1 MVLLNNLKTTSIK
14 LIQII
19 FVKME
24 HKMTKQHDHH
34 NGQNDSSS
42 TSKTDAN
49 SDISSNENL
58 VHPEM
63 NTQNNTDPTALS
75 DATVAQQPTAD
86 QIESEK
92 DTPIKD
98 SAQEQSAATNINN
111 DQKPSKKKTILVIGA
126 IILILLLGL
135 IAFGLWKS
143 YQPKT
148 VDVQG
153 RVEAETLHVSTKVPS
168 RIEGIFVSDGQK
180 IEKGQLLV
188 TLSSPEIAAKKQQAL
203 ASLQSAL
210 ALQSTA
216 DRGSQQENID
226 TLYANWQSVKAQENL
241 AKMTYQ
247 RGANLFAQGVISRQR
262 RDEMHAA
269 AQSATQ
275 MSEAAYQQYARAKR
289 GSTAEQKSGAD
300 AQVEI
305 AKAAVA
311 EANALEAETKL
322 YSPVNGTVSKT
333 YGKPSELVAIGVPV
347 VSIIQD
353 EENWVSLNVRED
365 QYTQVYQAKNLD
377 GFIPALNK
385 TVSFNIKNIDAEG
398 EFATIKTTRQ
408 TGGYDIRSFKVKLTP
423 TEAVPELK
431 VGMSVIFKL
440 KESQ

>member
-1 MVLLNNLKTTSIK
+1 MELKMSQENNHQNT
-14 LIQII
+14 
-19 FVKME
+19 
-24 HKMTKQHDHH
+24 H
-34 NGQNDSSS
+34 NDS
-42 TSKTDAN
+42 TSDAKVN
-49 SDISSNENL
+49 AERSHDNIT
-58 VHPEM
+58 
-63 NTQNNTDPTALS
+63 NTQASDQVQEHQNNSRSQDDLITNKAENSTLSQSTDDPAQAIQHS
-75 DATVAQQPTAD
+75 TVKENAF
-86 QIESEK
+86 
-92 DTPIKD
+92 
-98 SAQEQSAATNINN
+98 
-111 DQKPSKKKTILVIGA
+111 KKRTVIAFGLIVL
-126 IILILLLGL
+126 IILIGL

-180 IEKGQLLV
+180 VNKGQLLV
-188 TLSSPEIAAKKQQAL
+188 TLSSPEIEAKKQQAL
-203 ASLQSAL
+203 ATLQSAL
-210 ALQSTA
+210 ALQSTT

-241 AKMTYQ
+241 AKATYQ
-247 RGANLFAQGVISRQR
+247 RGSTLFAQGVISRQR
-262 RDEMHAA
+262 RDEMFAA

-275 MSEAAYQQYARAKR
+275 MSDAAYQQYARAKR
-289 GSTAEQKSGAD
+289 GSTTEQKSGAD

-353 EENWVSLNVRED
+353 EEKWVSLNVRED
-365 QYTQVYQAKNLD
+365 QYAQVYQAKSLD

-385 TVSFNIKNIDAEG
+385 TISFHIKNIDAEG

-408 TGGYDIRSFKVKLTP
+408 TGGYDIRSFKIKLTP
-423 TEAVPELK
+423 AEALPDLK

-440 KESQ
+440 QEHQ